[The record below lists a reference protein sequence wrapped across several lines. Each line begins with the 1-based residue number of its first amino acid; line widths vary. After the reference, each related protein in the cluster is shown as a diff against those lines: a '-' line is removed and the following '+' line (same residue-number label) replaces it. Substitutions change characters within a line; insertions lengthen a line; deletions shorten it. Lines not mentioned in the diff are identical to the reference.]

1 MAEIEIGLGKS
12 GRRSYGLDEL
22 RLLPDRRTRDIDSI
36 DLSCQIDAYRLELP
50 FLASAMDSVTSPSM
64 AIAIGQLG
72 GLAVLDLEGL
82 WTRHPDADERLVE
95 LSELEGD
102 SAVARMRELYSAPID
117 PDLVASRIHE
127 IHEAGVVAAGAVSPR
142 HVADMAATLLKAELD
157 LVLIRGTV
165 ISAEHI
171 SKSDADVLNLKQ
183 FVRELETPVIV
194 GGCVSY
200 NAALHLMRT
209 GATGV
214 LVGVDGGST
223 ASTAD
228 VIGVGS
234 GMATAIADVRAARM
248 RHLDETGVYVQVI
261 ADGGFRTGGQIAKAV
276 ACGADAVMIGSALAQ
291 AFEAPGRGWHWS
303 TSVVHPSLPQGRRV
317 RVEQVAPLEQLLL
330 GPAPEPDGR
339 LNIFGGLRKAMATL
353 GYESIKELQKAD
365 VMVVDGGA
373 GR

>member
-36 DLSCQIDAYRLELP
+36 DLSCQIDAYRLDLP
-50 FLASAMDSVTSPSM
+50 FLASAMDSVTSP
-64 AIAIGQLG
+64 ATAVAIGQLG

-95 LSELEGD
+95 LSELDGD
-102 SAVARMRELYSAPID
+102 KAVARMRELYGAPID
-117 PDLVASRIHE
+117 PDLVSSRIHE
-127 IHEAGVVAAGAVSPR
+127 IHEAGVIAAGAVSPR
-142 HVADMAATLLKAELD
+142 HVAAMAGTLLKAELD

-171 SKSDADVLNLKQ
+171 GKSGSEVLNLKQ

-223 ASTAD
+223 ASTTD

-303 TSVVHPSLPQGRRV
+303 TSVVHPTLPQGRRV

-353 GYESIKELQKAD
+353 GYDSIKDLQKAD

>member
-1 MAEIEIGLGKS
+1 MDLV
-12 GRRSYGLDEL
+12 
-22 RLLPDRRTRDIDSI
+22 

-50 FLASAMDSVTSPSM
+50 FLASAMDSVTSPAT

-82 WTRHPDADERLVE
+82 WARHGDADDRLVE
-95 LSELEGD
+95 LSELDGD
-102 SAVARMRELYSAPID
+102 KGVARMRELYSAPID
-117 PDLVASRIHE
+117 PDLVTQRIAE
-127 IHEAGVVAAGAVSPR
+127 IHGAGVLAAGAVSPR
-142 HVADMAATLLKAELD
+142 HVADLASTLLKAELD

-171 SKSDADVLNLKQ
+171 GKGTDDVLNLKQ

-223 ASTAD
+223 ASTAE

-276 ACGADAVMIGSALAQ
+276 ACGADAVMIGSTLASAL
-291 AFEAPGRGWHWS
+291 EAPGRGWHWS
-303 TSVVHPSLPQGRRV
+303 TSVVHPTLPQGRRV
-317 RVEQVAPLEQLLL
+317 KVDQIAPLEQLLL
-330 GPAPEPDGR
+330 GPAQDPDGR
-339 LNIFGGLRKAMATL
+339 LNMFGGLRKAMATL
-353 GYESIKELQKAD
+353 GYESIKELQKAEI
-365 VMVVDGGA
+365 MVGG
-373 GR
+373 